1 MILVIVITS
10 HSNTATKKSIIV
22 IYWWLGNTVTMFCW
36 VIFDSAFFSVE
47 NSSSNGENDDVKLY
61 QSVLASVKMIMSSV

>member
-1 MILVIVITS
+1 MITS

-36 VIFDSAFFSVE
+36 AIFDSAFFSVE
-47 NSSSNGENDDVKLY
+47 NSSSNGENDHVELY
-61 QSVLASVKMIMSSV
+61 QSVLASVEMIMGSV